1 MADAAITRLTYRLE
15 LRKAVALGILESAGA
30 TFLLL
35 IAVRWFHAGATAKAM
50 VVSGGSVGLLLSPL
64 TLNAV
69 TRLGWPAARGAA
81 TLAML
86 GSGVFLLMTLA
97 PVLPAYVAG
106 AMVTMACAGSG
117 VPLLTQV
124 YRENYP
130 ARRRGKLYSRT
141 VMMRIGAVALFSEVA
156 GRVLAGDLA
165 RWRGLWFVFAL
176 AFAYAAWCL
185 WRIPSRPLKD
195 RGSHHPFL
203 GMRYLREDRVFRHIL
218 VCWMFMGFANLMML
232 PMRVEYLAN
241 ETHGLALSVREVAL
255 LVGVIPNV
263 ARLAMSQVWG
273 WVFDR
278 TDFLRLRIL
287 LNLGFA
293 AGILCFF
300 LSRSMPG
307 LVLGAVIFGVSASG
321 GDVAWGLWVTKF
333 SPPSRTADYMSVHT
347 FFTGVRG
354 VTAPLVAFHFA
365 RHVSLPSLAWISA
378 GLIVF
383 ASALLFPEAWRRR
396 HAPPAPE
403 PVD

>member
-15 LRKAVALGILESAGA
+15 LRKAVALGVLESAGA
-30 TFLLL
+30 TFLML
-35 IAVRWFHAGATAKAM
+35 IAVRWFHAGATAKAL
-50 VVSGGSVGLLLSPL
+50 VASGGSAGLLLSPL

-69 TRLGWPAARGAA
+69 LRLGWPAARGASL
-81 TLAML
+81 LAML
-86 GSGVFLLMTLA
+86 GSGVFLLMALA

-106 AMVTMACAGSG
+106 AIISMACVGSA

-130 ARRRGKLYSRT
+130 SDRRGKLYSRT
-141 VMMRIGAVALFSEVA
+141 VMVRIGTVAVFSEVA
-156 GRVLAGDLA
+156 GRVLEADLS
-165 RWRGLWFVFAL
+165 RWRLLWLVFAL
-176 AFAYAAWCL
+176 AFAYAARCL
-185 WRIPSRPLKD
+185 WRIPSRPLVD
-195 RGSHHPFL
+195 HGGHHPFHA
-203 GMRYLREDRVFRHIL
+203 MRYLREDRVFRHIL

-232 PMRVEYLAN
+232 PMRVDYLAN
-241 ETHGLALSVREVAL
+241 ERYGLVLDTRTVAL

-300 LSRSMPG
+300 QSRSLTG
-307 LVLGAVIFGVSASG
+307 LVLGAIIFGVSASG

-333 SPPSRTADYMSVHT
+333 APPDRTADYMSVHT

-354 VTAPLVAFHFA
+354 TTAPLVAFHFVH
-365 RHVSLPSLAWISA
+365 HVSLPHLAWISA

-383 ASALLFPEAWRRR
+383 ASVMLLPEAWRRR
-396 HAPPAPE
+396 HGPPSPE